1 MTLFQRSRRFL
12 PRPDARLWD
21 RLTRSAADLALGRP
35 VFRFVKR
42 FMPRTLFGRTLVI
55 IVTPVLLTQ
64 AIASYYFYERHW
76 DTMTRRLA
84 VAVASETSMFV
95 SDFADIQSDH
105 ERRMLADRIRRHLSI
120 LITHRPG
127 ETLRPTEPARGYLF
141 LTDVLEA
148 ELDIALDR
156 SFTLNPDFAHNWIEI
171 AVLMDDGILE
181 ILVPRQR
188 LFSSTSQVFI
198 VWMVGS
204 GMILFSVAM
213 LFMRN
218 QIRPIRRL
226 ARAAENFGKGREV
239 RSFRLEGATEV
250 RQAARAFLVMRER
263 LQRQISQRTEMLA
276 GVSHDL
282 RTPLTRMK
290 LQLAMLGDG
299 PEIEDLK
306 ADVSEMEGM
315 VEGYLAFA
323 RGEGTEDLR
332 LVDIGDLVDG
342 VAADARRVGAEAGV
356 EIRVSIQDGGDLEI
370 PARENALR
378 RCFGNLIANAVR
390 FGSQIHVDI
399 RRRDFDTGDDDPE
412 FEGLSGSYVY
422 VTIEDDG
429 PGIPESQLETV
440 FKPFLR
446 LDASGNAATGG
457 SGLGL
462 SIARDIARSHGGD
475 VKLANLGADLPHAGV
490 PVSENNA
497 HGLRATVRLP
507 V

>member
-1 MTLFQRSRRFL
+1 MTVFHRSRRFL
-12 PRPDARLWD
+12 PRPDRRFWD
-21 RLTRSAADLALGRP
+21 RVIRSAADLALGRP
-35 VFRFVKR
+35 VFRFFKR
-42 FMPRTLFGRTLVI
+42 FLPKTLFGRTLVI

-64 AIASYYFYERHW
+64 AIATYYFYERHW

-84 VAVASETSMFV
+84 VAVASETAMFV
-95 SDFADIQSDH
+95 EDFADAPSDQD
-105 ERRMLADRIRRHLSI
+105 RRRLADKVRRNLSI
-120 LITHRPG
+120 LVTHRPG
-127 ETLRPTEPARGYLF
+127 ETLRPSEPARGYLF

-148 ELDIALDR
+148 ELEITLDR
-156 SFTLNPDFAHNWIEI
+156 PFTLNPDFAHNWIEI

-181 ILVPRQR
+181 VLVPRQR

-204 GMILFSVAM
+204 GMILFSVAV

-239 RSFRLEGATEV
+239 QTFRLEGATEV

-306 ADVSEMEGM
+306 ADVMEMEAM
-315 VEGYLAFA
+315 VDGYLAFA
-323 RGEGTEDLR
+323 RGEGTEDLAPIDIGA
-332 LVDIGDLVDG
+332 LVDS
-342 VAADARRVGAEAGV
+342 VAADGRRVGAERG
-356 EIRVSIQDGGDLEI
+356 VSITVDIADDDLEI

-390 FGSQIHVDI
+390 FGNNVRVAV
-399 RRRDFDTGDDDPE
+399 RRRDFETGDDDPE

-422 VTIEDDG
+422 VTIDDDG
-429 PGIPESQLETV
+429 PGIPDSQLETV

-446 LDASGNAATGG
+446 LDASRNAATGG

-475 VKLANLGADLPHAGV
+475 VKLANLAGSQPPEDGHAHAAG
-490 PVSENNA
+490 
-497 HGLRATVRLP
+497 GLRATVRLP